1 MNLTKL
7 PAQVTKAVRNVVGN
21 GPIKLHEPSFT
32 GNEMKYVEDCINSTY
47 VSSVGKYVDQFE
59 IELSKYTGANYA
71 ISVVNGTAALHLAL
85 KLAGVNQGDEV
96 LVQAFTFVATA
107 NAISYCG
114 AIPHFVD
121 TEKENLGIDPVK
133 LQDYLA
139 EITVNLDRETINK
152 ITGRRIKALV
162 VMHTFGHPSKMDE
175 LLEVSKKFNLK
186 IIEDAAESIGSYYKN
201 KHTGTM
207 GLLGTLSFNGNKTIT
222 TGGGGALLT
231 NNLELARKAKHLSTT
246 AKISHK
252 WAFEHDEI
260 GYNYRMPNINAALG
274 CAQLEDLPLKLENK
288 EKLFNEYKSQFS
300 KIEGVSIVEEPTNCR
315 SNYWLQTIKLDLP
328 NLDLRNEILEDLN
341 SAGFMSRPG
350 WDLINSLQPY
360 RANPSMTLECA
371 KELFACVINVP
382 SNHAIS
388 LRVKQELNARSELKN
403 YNQGGDY
410 E

>member
-1 MNLTKL
+1 MN
-7 PAQVTKAVRNVVGN
+7 Q
-21 GPIKLHEPSFT
+21 
-32 GNEMKYVEDCINSTY
+32 D
-47 VSSVGKYVDQFE
+47 
-59 IELSKYTGANYA
+59 
-71 ISVVNGTAALHLAL
+71 
-85 KLAGVNQGDEV
+85 DEV

-139 EITVNLDRETINK
+139 EITVSLDKETINK

-186 IIEDAAESIGSYYKN
+186 IIEDAAESIGSYYKD

-288 EKLFNEYKSQFS
+288 QKLFNEYKSQFS
-300 KIEGVSIVEEPTNCR
+300 KIEGVSIVEEPTNCS

-328 NLDLRNEILEDLN
+328 NLALRNEILEDLN
-341 SAGFMSRPG
+341 LAGFMSRPG

-371 KELFACVINVP
+371 KELLDCVINVP
-382 SNHAIS
+382 SNYAIS
-388 LRVKQELNARSELKN
+388 LQVKQDLNTSSKLKN
-403 YNQGGDY
+403 DNQEGDY

>member
-71 ISVVNGTAALHLAL
+71 ISLINGTAALHLAL

-388 LRVKQELNARSELKN
+388 LRVKQELNTRSELKN

>member
-7 PAQVTKAVRNVVGN
+7 PAQVTKAIRNVVGN

-85 KLAGVNQGDEV
+85 KLAGVNQDDEV

-139 EITVNLDRETINK
+139 EITVSLDKETINK

-186 IIEDAAESIGSYYKN
+186 IIEDAAESIGSYYKD

-207 GLLGTLSFNGNKTIT
+207 GRLGTLSFNGNKTIT

-231 NNLELARKAKHLSTT
+231 NDLVLARKAKHLSTT

-288 EKLFNEYKSQFS
+288 QKLFNEYKSQFS
-300 KIEGVSIVEEPTNCR
+300 KIEGVSIVEEPTNCS

-328 NLDLRNEILEDLN
+328 NLALRNEILEDLN
-341 SAGFMSRPG
+341 LAGFMSRPG

-371 KELFACVINVP
+371 KELFDCVINVP
-382 SNHAIS
+382 SNYAIS
-388 LRVKQELNARSELKN
+388 LRVKQDLNTSSKLKN
-403 YNQGGDY
+403 YNQGVDY
-410 E
+410 

>member
-59 IELSKYTGANYA
+59 VELSKYTGANYA

-85 KLAGVNQGDEV
+85 KLAGVNQDDEV

-231 NNLELARKAKHLSTT
+231 NDLELARKAKHLSTT

-328 NLDLRNEILEDLN
+328 NLALRNEILEDLN

-388 LRVKQELNARSELKN
+388 LRVKQELNTRSELKN
-403 YNQGGDY
+403 YNQRGDY

>member
-7 PAQVTKAVRNVVGN
+7 PAQVTKAIRNVVGN

-85 KLAGVNQGDEV
+85 KLAGVNQDDEV

-139 EITVNLDRETINK
+139 EITVSLDKETINK

-186 IIEDAAESIGSYYKN
+186 IIEDAAESIGSYYKD

-231 NNLELARKAKHLSTT
+231 NDLVLARKAKHLSTT

-288 EKLFNEYKSQFS
+288 QKLFNEYKSQFS
-300 KIEGVSIVEEPTNCR
+300 KIEGVSIVEEPTNCS

-328 NLDLRNEILEDLN
+328 NLALRNEILEDLN
-341 SAGFMSRPG
+341 LAGFMSRPG

-371 KELFACVINVP
+371 KELFDCVINVP
-382 SNHAIS
+382 SNYAIS
-388 LRVKQELNARSELKN
+388 LRVKQDLNTSSKLKN
-403 YNQGGDY
+403 YNQGVDY
-410 E
+410 